1 MTNPL
6 AHNEEQT
13 STGSS
18 LSDALGGSSF
28 GDATKSA
35 GGLSNALGSTGG
47 LSNALGSAGGFG
59 SGLSS
64 RETVIVNT
72 DNIRE
77 FISQYKKAAGQWEN
91 VAQSV
96 QAILDAYDEDAKT
109 YTATGGA
116 MPITDETRK
125 ILYEKL
131 EKVVKSCHEF
141 GVSVEQDCAGLEM
154 LAQAHDE
161 NAAQASQAAENS
173 SS

>member
-6 AHNEEQT
+6 AHNEGQ
-13 STGSS
+13 SSNDSS
-18 LSDALGGSSF
+18 LSDALGGSSL
-28 GDATKSA
+28 GDAMKSS
-35 GGLSNALGSTGG
+35 GGLSDM
-47 LSNALGSAGGFG
+47 LSSAGGGFG

-77 FISQYKKAAGQWEN
+77 FISQYKKAAEQWEN

>member
-6 AHNEEQT
+6 AHNEGQ
-13 STGSS
+13 SSNDSS
-18 LSDALGGSSF
+18 LADALGGLSF
-28 GDATKSA
+28 GDAMK
-35 GGLSNALGSTGG
+35 
-47 LSNALGSAGGFG
+47 SAGGFG

-64 RETVIVNT
+64 RETIIVNT

-77 FISQYKKAAGQWEN
+77 FISQYKKAAERWEN

-141 GVSVEQDCAGLEM
+141 GVSVEQDCAGLE
-154 LAQAHDE
+154 LSLIHI
-161 NAAQASQAAENS
+161 
-173 SS
+173 

>member
-6 AHNEEQT
+6 SHNEEQT
-13 STGSS
+13 SNDSS
-18 LSDALGGSSF
+18 LADALGGSSF
-28 GDATKSA
+28 GDAVKST
-35 GGLSNALGSTGG
+35 GGLSDALGSTGG
-47 LSNALGSAGGFG
+47 LSNALGSAKGFG

-72 DNIRE
+72 DNIRD
-77 FISQYKKAAGQWEN
+77 FTSQYKKAAELWEN

-96 QAILDAYDEDAKT
+96 QGILDAYDEDAKT
-109 YTATGGA
+109 YTVTGGA
-116 MPITDETRK
+116 MPITNETRD

>member
-6 AHNEEQT
+6 AHNEGQ
-13 STGSS
+13 SSNDSS

-28 GDATKSA
+28 GDAMKSSGGLSDMLKSA
-35 GGLSNALGSTGG
+35 G
-47 LSNALGSAGGFG
+47 GGFG
-59 SGLSS
+59 SGLGS

-72 DNIRE
+72 DNIRD
-77 FISQYKKAAGQWEN
+77 FISQYKKAAERWEN

-96 QAILDAYDEDAKT
+96 QGILDAYDEDAQT

>member
-6 AHNEEQT
+6 SHNEEQT
-13 STGSS
+13 SKDSS
-18 LSDALGGSSF
+18 LADALGGSSF
-28 GDATKSA
+28 GDAVK
-35 GGLSNALGSTGG
+35 STGG
-47 LSNALGSAGGFG
+47 LSDALGSAKGFG

-72 DNIRE
+72 DNIRD
-77 FISQYKKAAGQWEN
+77 FTSQYKKAAELWEN

-96 QAILDAYDEDAKT
+96 QGILDAYDEDAKT
-109 YTATGGA
+109 YTVTGGA
-116 MPITDETRK
+116 MPITNETRD

-161 NAAQASQAAENS
+161 NAAQASQAAENTPS
-173 SS
+173 